1 MRVMLRARNVV
12 FVLLVGIS
20 LGSGA
25 TPPDASVETVDLS
38 KLSRFG
44 LPRSLSVTLYR
55 ATGITDK
62 RPLIIFVP
70 PSGTRIADD
79 WFRTQAGYFTQAGF
93 VVAVPHFVDLYNDSD
108 HVVVYDPFYRDL
120 VAAATP
126 FALQLLATVA
136 TLTQPGGPAAGD
148 HVVLGQEF
156 GSLIAARYAALN
168 PPGCK
173 GLIMVSAGFGARE
186 SSGVGVRADMRNSKD
201 ALSSLGQQVKAP
213 SLWLYAK
220 GNRRVRE
227 STANELFIAFQSAG
241 AAATLEMLP
250 ELGIDGDDLFS
261 NPATPALW
269 QPPVSK
275 FLASLG
281 LN

>member
-1 MRVMLRARNVV
+1 
-12 FVLLVGIS
+12 
-20 LGSGA
+20 
-25 TPPDASVETVDLS
+25 
-38 KLSRFG
+38 
-44 LPRSLSVTLYR
+44 
-55 ATGITDK
+55 
-62 RPLIIFVP
+62 
-70 PSGTRIADD
+70 
-79 WFRTQAGYFTQAGF
+79 
-93 VVAVPHFVDLYNDSD
+93 
-108 HVVVYDPFYRDL
+108 
-120 VAAATP
+120 
-126 FALQLLATVA
+126 
-136 TLTQPGGPAAGD
+136 
-148 HVVLGQEF
+148 
-156 GSLIAARYAALN
+156 
-168 PPGCK
+168 
-173 GLIMVSAGFGARE
+173 
-186 SSGVGVRADMRNSKD
+186 
-201 ALSSLGQQVKAP
+201 VKAP